1 MAWRASRDKALLF
14 ISLCPYRPIKIEKQ
28 AHMNTIS
35 RPGLLRN
42 LQIGFGLSLL
52 LLVITAVAS
61 YSSIR
66 NLLDSSQ
73 WVDHTDSVLIKLDR
87 VHSLLRD
94 AESAQR
100 GYLLTGDIDFQ
111 PATDVVQSQVKQV
124 VDTIEAMTNDNPRQ
138 VENLAE
144 LRKYVFQPLPLLQKM
159 IDQKKADN
167 TINAELLLKT
177 HEYMVEIRRV
187 LQRMSEEE
195 HRLMPDRVSRE
206 RRYAGYTPALILATA
221 LLSLLITIFFYGR
234 VHRDFLERQGLYA
247 ELQQKDAAI
256 SRRIDIISGI
266 ADQIS
271 AGNYQTRVSDEQK
284 DNLGT
289 LSGALNKMAESLEYS
304 FRLLSD
310 KEWLQ
315 TGIARLNE
323 VMVGETDLPS
333 LMNNVVRHIAEYSN
347 SRIGA
352 FYLLDRAGGTLMRG
366 GHYALADRG
375 SRTIRLGE
383 GLVGQVA
390 KEGKP
395 VVIKDL
401 RESDWVVSLAS
412 GELRPRTI
420 VAFPFFH
427 GKKVRG
433 VIELGT
439 MMNEYPA
446 RKLEFFAS
454 IGENIGIAVHS
465 IESRLKLQELLEKT
479 QAQTEELQSQHTE
492 MESLNLE
499 LEVQAEKLQVSEE
512 ELKVQQEELLQTNQ
526 ELEERSRTLEEKNQ
540 LVLIRNLEIQKKA
553 EELAL
558 TTKYKSEFMANMS
571 HELRTPMNSILLLS
585 RLLSENST
593 KNLTDEQTEYARVIQ
608 NSGQG
613 LLQLIDEILDLSR
626 IESGKLPLEHSI
638 VPVEELLGDMRMLF
652 APIAK
657 DKGLELHIVMDEG
670 TPAQLETDKMRLE
683 QILKNLL
690 SNAFKFTQRGAVTL
704 QVRSSATRQH
714 VIEFV
719 VRDTGIGIPED
730 KHELIFEAFQQA
742 DGSTRRKYGGTGLG
756 LSISRELSRL
766 LGGEITLR
774 SQPEQGSE
782 FTVAIPVFKM
792 EGVVEPAAPGGGMIR
807 EASPADRWPAPVF
820 TLSKAPMEIPDDRG
834 ELQPGDKVLLIV
846 EDDTFFAQGLLDF
859 SRKKGYKGVVAVSGD
874 AAIRMAR
881 QYRPMGIL
889 LDIQLPVKN
898 GWEVMEELKKDP
910 QTRPI
915 PVHIISS
922 FEVKNESLL
931 KGAVNFMSKSLAF
944 DNMDKIFGKIETLL
958 NKSARKVIIVED
970 NMRHAQ
976 ALAYFLGAHSVRM
989 DIVPTI
995 AKSEDILQQ
1004 EGIHGVI
1011 LSREAGKEE
1020 SDTLEMIRRNPAF
1033 ENIPIIVFTGVNIS
1047 KTEEARLRQY
1057 ADSIVVK
1064 TAHSYQRVLDE
1075 VSLFLHVVSGE
1086 REKDT
1091 SNAMSLLGALDE
1103 VLKNRTVLI
1112 ADDDVR
1118 NIFSLSRA
1126 LEQHKMKVVT
1136 AMDGKEALAVAEEN
1150 EIDLVL
1156 MDMMMPEMDGFEA
1169 ITRIRRNPKLR
1180 HLPII
1185 AVTAKAM
1192 AGDRERCIQAG
1203 ASDYISK
1210 PLDIDQLLS
1219 LLRIWLYEK

>member
-1 MAWRASRDKALLF
+1 
-14 ISLCPYRPIKIEKQ
+14 
-28 AHMNTIS
+28 MNITS
-35 RPGLLRN
+35 RPGILRN

-52 LLVITAVAS
+52 LLIITAVAS

-66 NLLDSSQ
+66 NLMDSSQ
-73 WVDHTDSVLIKLDR
+73 WVDHTDSVLIKIDR

-111 PATDVVQSQVKQV
+111 PATDVVQSQVTQV
-124 VDTIEAMTNDNPRQ
+124 VDSIETMTSDNPRQ
-138 VENLAE
+138 TANIGE
-144 LRKYVFQPLPLLQKM
+144 LKRYVFQPLPLLQKM

-167 TINAELLLKT
+167 TVNAELLLKT
-177 HEYMVEIRRV
+177 HEYMTEIRRV
-187 LQRMSEEE
+187 LQRMSDEE
-195 HRLMPDRVSRE
+195 HRLMADRMISVRKYS
-206 RRYAGYTPALILATA
+206 AYTPVLIVTA
-221 LLSLLITIFFYGR
+221 AVLSLLITIFFYGR
-234 VHRDFLERQGLYA
+234 VYRDFQERQGLYA
-247 ELQQKDAAI
+247 ELQRKDADI

-271 AGNYQTRVSDEQK
+271 AGNYQTRVSDAEK
-284 DNLGT
+284 DSLGA
-289 LSGALNKMAESLEYS
+289 LSGALNKMAESLDYS
-304 FRLLSD
+304 FGLLSD

-315 TGIARLNE
+315 TGIAKLNE
-323 VMVGETDLPS
+323 EMVGETNLQT
-333 LMNNVVRHIAEYSN
+333 LMDNVVHHVAEYSK
-347 SRIGA
+347 SGIGA
-352 FYLLDRAGGTLMRG
+352 FYLLDPAAGVLIRG
-366 GHYALADRG
+366 GHYAMANANGRN
-375 SRTIRLGE
+375 IRLGE

-390 KEGKP
+390 VDGKP
-395 VVIKDL
+395 MVIRDIHAD
-401 RESDWVVSLAS
+401 DWVVSLAS

-420 VAFPFFH
+420 IAFPFFH
-427 GKKVRG
+427 EKKVRG

-439 MMNEYPA
+439 MMDEYPA
-446 RKLEFFAS
+446 RKMEFFSAV
-454 IGENIGIAVHS
+454 GENIGIAVHS
-465 IESRLKLQELLEKT
+465 IETRLKLQELLEET
-479 QAQTEELQSQHTE
+479 QAQTEELQSQHSE
-492 MESLNLE
+492 LESLNLE

-512 ELKVQQEELLQTNQ
+512 ELKVQQEELMQTNQ

-553 EELAL
+553 EELAT

-571 HELRTPMNSILLLS
+571 HELRTPLNSILLLS
-585 RLLSENST
+585 RLLSENT
-593 KNLTDEQTEYARVIQ
+593 NKNLSDEQTEYARVIQ

-626 IESGKLPLEHSI
+626 IESGKLQLEHAI
-638 VPVEELLGDMRMLF
+638 VPVEELLSDMRMLF
-652 APIAK
+652 GPIAK
-657 DKGLELHIVMDEG
+657 DKNLELHIVMDEG

-690 SNAFKFTQRGAVTL
+690 SNAFKFTQRGSVTL
-704 QVRSSATRQH
+704 QVRPSGTRQH

-730 KHELIFEAFQQA
+730 KHQLIFEAFQQA

-766 LGGEITLR
+766 LGGEIALK

-782 FTVAIPVFKM
+782 FIVDIPLFKA
-792 EGVVEPAAPGGGMIR
+792 EGVAEPVAPASGVTREPAPHGRGSTA
-807 EASPADRWPAPVF
+807 VF
-820 TLSKAPMEIPDDRG
+820 TLSEAPAEIPDDRG
-834 ELQPGDKVLLIV
+834 GLQPGDKVLLIV

-859 SRKKGYKGVVAVSGD
+859 ARKKGYKGVVAVSGD

-889 LDIQLPVKN
+889 LDIQLPIKN

-922 FEVKNESLL
+922 FEAKNESLM
-931 KGAVNFMSKSLAF
+931 KGAANFMSKSLAF
-944 DNMDKIFGKIETLL
+944 ENMDNVFEKIETLL
-958 NKSARKVIIVED
+958 NKNARKVVIVED

-976 ALAYFLGAHSVRM
+976 ALAYFLGAHDLRM
-989 DIVPTI
+989 DIAPTI
-995 AKSEDILQQ
+995 AQSSDILQQ

-1020 SDTLEMIRRNPAF
+1020 SDTLEMIRQNPAF
-1033 ENIPIIVFTGVNIS
+1033 ENIPIIVFTGMNIS
-1047 KTEEARLRQY
+1047 KAEEARLRQY

-1086 REKDT
+1086 QVRE
-1091 SNAMSLLGALDE
+1091 SGSAMGRLGALDE
-1103 VLKNRTVLI
+1103 VLKNKTVLV

-1118 NIFSLSRA
+1118 NIFSLSKA
-1126 LEQHKMKVVT
+1126 LEQHKMKVLT
-1136 AMDGKEALAVAEEN
+1136 AMDGQEALSMAQEN
-1150 EIDLVL
+1150 EVDLVL

-1169 ITRIRRNPKLR
+1169 ISRIRRNPRLK

-1210 PLDIDQLLS
+1210 PVDIDQLLS

>member
-1 MAWRASRDKALLF
+1 M
-14 ISLCPYRPIKIEKQ
+14 KI
-28 AHMNTIS
+28 TS
-35 RPGLLRN
+35 RPGVLRN

-52 LLVITAVAS
+52 LLVITSVAS

-66 NLLDSSQ
+66 NLMDSSQ
-73 WVDHTDSVLIKLDR
+73 WVDHTDSVLMKIDR
-87 VHSLLRD
+87 VHGLLRD
-94 AESAQR
+94 AESMQR
-100 GYLLTGDIDFQ
+100 GYLLTGDIDFL
-111 PATDVVQSQVKQV
+111 PATDVMQSQLKQV
-124 VDTIEAMTNDNPRQ
+124 VDSIEMLTDDNPRQ
-138 VENLAE
+138 IENIAE
-144 LRKYVFQPLPLLQKM
+144 LRKYVYQPLPLLQKM
-159 IDQKKADN
+159 IDEKKANN
-167 TINAELLLKT
+167 TVNMEIVLKT
-177 HEYMVEIRRV
+177 RELTTEVRRV
-187 LQRMSEEE
+187 LGRMSDEER
-195 HRLMPDRVSRE
+195 RLMAE
-206 RRYAGYTPALILATA
+206 RLITVRKYSVYTPALIVVAA
-221 LLSLLITIFFYGR
+221 LLSILITIFFYGR
-234 VHRDFLERQGLYA
+234 VYRDFQERQVLYN
-247 ELQQKDAAI
+247 ELQSRDADI
-256 SRRIDIISGI
+256 SRRIEIISDI

-271 AGNYQTRVSDEQK
+271 AGKYETRVSDEQK
-284 DNLGT
+284 DSLGA

-304 FRLLSD
+304 FGLLSD

-323 VMVGETDLPS
+323 VMVGETSLTV
-333 LMNNVVRHIAEYSN
+333 LMNNVVQHVAEYTN
-347 SRIGA
+347 SGIGA
-352 FYLLDRAGGTLMRG
+352 FYLFNPASGILTRG
-366 GHYALADRG
+366 GHYAMTHGEVKTLKP
-375 SRTIRLGE
+375 GE

-395 VVIKDL
+395 RIVKDI
-401 RESDWVVSLAS
+401 RADDWVMSLSS

-420 VAFPFFH
+420 VAFPIFH
-427 GKKVRG
+427 ERKVRG

-439 MMNEYPA
+439 MMDEYPA
-446 RKLEFFAS
+446 RKLEFFNS
-454 IGENIGIAVHS
+454 IAENIGIGLHS
-465 IESRLKLQELLEKT
+465 IETRLQLQELLEQTQT
-479 QAQTEELQSQHTE
+479 QAEELQSQHSE
-492 MESLNLE
+492 LESLNME
-499 LEVQAEKLQVSEE
+499 LEIQAEKLQVSEE
-512 ELKVQQEELLQTNQ
+512 ELKVQQEELMQTNQ

-571 HELRTPMNSILLLS
+571 HELRTPLNSILLLS
-585 RLLSENST
+585 RLLAENNS
-593 KNLTDEQTEYARVIQ
+593 KNLSDEQTEYARVIQ

-626 IESGKLPLEHSI
+626 IESGKLQLEHSI
-638 VPVEELLGDMRMLF
+638 VPVNELLNDMRMLF
-652 APIAK
+652 GPIAK
-657 DKGLELHIVMDEG
+657 DKGVDLYIVMDEG

-690 SNAFKFTQRGAVTL
+690 SNAFKFTQRGSVTL
-704 QVRSSATRQH
+704 QARSGATRQQ

-719 VRDTGIGIPED
+719 VRDTGIGIAED
-730 KHELIFEAFQQA
+730 KHQLIFEAFQQA

-766 LGGEITLR
+766 LGGEIVLR
-774 SQPEQGSE
+774 SQPDQGAE
-782 FTVAIPVFKM
+782 FIVTIPVFKV
-792 EGVVEPAAPGGGMIR
+792 EGVTGDATYGNVMR
-807 EASPADRWPAPVF
+807 EVRRESGHLTPVF
-820 TLSKAPMEIPDDRG
+820 TLSDAPPEIPDDRNG
-834 ELQPGDKVLLIV
+834 LQPDDKVLLIV

-874 AAIRMAR
+874 TALRMAR
-881 QYRPMGIL
+881 QYRPTGIL

-910 QTRPI
+910 HTRPI

-922 FEVKNESLL
+922 FEVKNESLM
-931 KGAVNFMSKSLAF
+931 KGAANFMSKGMAF
-944 DNMDKIFGKIETLL
+944 EHMDSVFEQIETLL
-958 NKSARKVIIVED
+958 SKNARKVMIVED

-976 ALAYFLGAHSVRM
+976 ALAYFLGAHNLRI
-989 DIVPTI
+989 DIASTI
-995 AKSEDILQQ
+995 AQSSEILQQ

-1020 SDTLEMIRRNPAF
+1020 SDTLGMIRQNPAF
-1033 ENIPIIVFTGVNIS
+1033 ESIPIIVFTGMNIS
-1047 KTEEARLRQY
+1047 KAEEARLRQF

-1075 VSLFLHVVSGE
+1075 VSLFLHVVGGE
-1086 REKDT
+1086 QEKEA
-1091 SNAMSLLGALDE
+1091 SNVMSRLGALDE
-1103 VLKNRTVLI
+1103 VLKNKTVLI

-1118 NIFSLSRA
+1118 NIFSLSKA
-1126 LEQHKMKVVT
+1126 LEQHKMKVLT
-1136 AMDGKEALAVAEEN
+1136 AMDGQEALGVAEGN
-1150 EIDLVL
+1150 EVDLVL

-1210 PLDIDQLLS
+1210 PVDIDQLLS